1 MDENAKKN
9 ERELR
14 KYRAKL
20 RMDYY
25 PLPLRWFKLFRYVSM
40 ILNII
45 SCISGIISYILIAAT
60 INNPEAIEK
69 IQVAFAEI
77 SGMNMELFTVI
88 AVADFLVTVYL
99 LVLCVLVFK
108 RMGTLAVSGYN
119 LIVTFLISVP
129 VINGVRQLMS
139 GCLNVMV
146 YPEVYTFGDTVRN
159 MIVMIAFSGVASL
172 LNYIYFRKRKS
183 LFTDNPEI
191 DDIEIDN
198 GSVQLQ
204 HYDECPF
211 CHAKINGNSS
221 FCEHC
226 GRNFTEPADNGEDN
240 SRKE

>member
-1 MDENAKKN
+1 MNAEAEK

-14 KYRAKL
+14 KSHVKH
-20 RMDYY
+20 RMEYY
-25 PLPLRWFKLFRYVSM
+25 PLPLKWFKFFRYVSM

-45 SCISGIISYILIAAT
+45 NCISGIINYILIAAA

-69 IQVAFAEI
+69 IQSANPGI
-77 SGMNMELFTVI
+77 NMELFTVI
-88 AVADFLVTVYL
+88 TVADFLVTVYL

-119 LIVTFLISVP
+119 LIIIFLISVP

-146 YPEVYTFGDTVRN
+146 NPEVYTFGGAVRN
-159 MIVMIAFSGVASL
+159 IIVSVVFSGVASL
-172 LNYIYFRKRKS
+172 LNYLYFRKRKS

-191 DDIEIDN
+191 DDFEIDD
-198 GSVQLQ
+198 GSVQLE

-226 GRNFTEPADNGEDN
+226 GRNFTEPTSSNGEDN

>member
-25 PLPLRWFKLFRYVSM
+25 PLPLRWFKFFRYVSM

-45 SCISGIISYILIAAT
+45 NCISGIISYILIAAT

-69 IQVAFAEI
+69 IQAAFAEMSGT

-119 LIVTFLISVP
+119 LIVAFLISVP

-204 HYDECPF
+204 HYDLSLI
-211 CHAKINGNSS
+211 HI
-221 FCEHC
+221 
-226 GRNFTEPADNGEDN
+226 
-240 SRKE
+240 

>member
-25 PLPLRWFKLFRYVSM
+25 PLPLRWFKFFRYVSM

-45 SCISGIISYILIAAT
+45 NCISGIISYILIAAT

-69 IQVAFAEI
+69 IKA
-77 SGMNMELFTVI
+77 SFTE
-88 AVADFLVTVYL
+88 
-99 LVLCVLVFK
+99 
-108 RMGTLAVSGYN
+108 MGTLAVSGYN

-191 DDIEIDN
+191 DNIEIDN

>member
-1 MDENAKKN
+1 MENTNVNN
-9 ERELR
+9 EKASIKDMVRR
-14 KYRAKL
+14 

-25 PLPLRWFKLFRYVSM
+25 PLPLKWFKFFRYVSL

-45 SCISGIISYILIAAT
+45 NCISGIISYILIAAAT
-60 INNPEAIEK
+60 NSPEAVEK
-69 IQVAFAEI
+69 IQSANPGI
-77 SGMNMELFTVI
+77 NMQLFTVI
-88 AVADFLVTVYL
+88 TVADFLVTVYL
-99 LVLCVLVFK
+99 LALCVLVFK

-119 LIVTFLISVP
+119 LIVAFLISVP

-139 GCLNVMV
+139 GCLNAMV
-146 YPEVYTFGDTVRN
+146 DPEVYTFGGTVRN
-159 MIVMIAFSGVASL
+159 IIVSVVFSCVASL

-183 LFTDNPEI
+183 LFTDNLEI
-191 DDIEIDN
+191 EDYSGDD

>member
-1 MDENAKKN
+1 
-9 ERELR
+9 
-14 KYRAKL
+14 
-20 RMDYY
+20 MDYY
-25 PLPLRWFKLFRYVSM
+25 PLPLKWFKFFRYVSI

-45 SCISGIISYILIAAT
+45 NCISGIISYILIAAAT
-60 INNPEAIEK
+60 NSPEAVEK
-69 IQVAFAEI
+69 IQSANPGI
-77 SGMNMELFTVI
+77 NMQLFTVI
-88 AVADFLVTVYL
+88 TVADFLVTVYL

-119 LIVTFLISVP
+119 LIVAFLISVP
-129 VINGVRQLMS
+129 VINGVRQFMS
-139 GCLNVMV
+139 GCLNAMV
-146 YPEVYTFGDTVRN
+146 NPEVYTFGGAVRN
-159 MIVMIAFSGVASL
+159 VIVSVVFSGVISL

-183 LFTDNPEI
+183 LFTDNLEI
-191 DDIEIDN
+191 EDYSGDD
-198 GSVQLQ
+198 GSVQLE

>member
-1 MDENAKKN
+1 
-9 ERELR
+9 
-14 KYRAKL
+14 
-20 RMDYY
+20 
-25 PLPLRWFKLFRYVSM
+25 
-40 ILNII
+40 
-45 SCISGIISYILIAAT
+45 
-60 INNPEAIEK
+60 
-69 IQVAFAEI
+69 
-77 SGMNMELFTVI
+77 
-88 AVADFLVTVYL
+88 
-99 LVLCVLVFK
+99 
-108 RMGTLAVSGYN
+108 MGTLEVSGYN
-119 LIVTFLISVP
+119 LIVAFLISVP
-129 VINGVRQLMS
+129 VINGVRHLMS

-159 MIVMIAFSGVASL
+159 MIVSIAFSGVVSL

>member
-1 MDENAKKN
+1 MENTNVNN
-9 ERELR
+9 EKALR
-14 KYRAKL
+14 KDMVRR

-25 PLPLRWFKLFRYVSM
+25 PLPLKWFKFFRYVSM

-45 SCISGIISYILIAAT
+45 NCISGIIGYIFIAAT

-69 IQVAFAEI
+69 IQAAFTEI
-77 SGMNMELFTVI
+77 SGMNMELFTAI

-119 LIVTFLISVP
+119 LIVAFLISVP

-146 YPEVYTFGDTVRN
+146 NPEVYTFGGAVRN
-159 MIVMIAFSGVASL
+159 IIVSVVFSGVISL

-183 LFTDNPEI
+183 LFTDNLEI
-191 DDIEIDN
+191 EDYSGDD
-198 GSVQLQ
+198 GSVQIE

>member
-1 MDENAKKN
+1 MENTNVNN
-9 ERELR
+9 EKASIKDMVRR
-14 KYRAKL
+14 

-25 PLPLRWFKLFRYVSM
+25 PLPLKWFKFFRYVSL

-45 SCISGIISYILIAAT
+45 NCISGIISYILIAAAT
-60 INNPEAIEK
+60 NSPEAVEK
-69 IQVAFAEI
+69 IQSANPGI
-77 SGMNMELFTVI
+77 NMQLFTVI
-88 AVADFLVTVYL
+88 TVADFLVTVYL

-119 LIVTFLISVP
+119 LIVAFLISVP

-139 GCLNVMV
+139 GCLNAMV
-146 YPEVYTFGDTVRN
+146 DPEVYTFGGTVRN
-159 MIVMIAFSGVASL
+159 IIVSVVFSGVISL

-183 LFTDNPEI
+183 LFTDNLEI
-191 DDIEIDN
+191 EDYSGDD

>member
-1 MDENAKKN
+1 MDENEKKN

-25 PLPLRWFKLFRYVSM
+25 PLPLKWFKFFRYVSM

-45 SCISGIISYILIAAT
+45 NSISGIIVYILIAAT

-69 IQVAFAEI
+69 IQAAFTEI
-77 SGMNMELFTVI
+77 SGMNMELFTAI

-119 LIVTFLISVP
+119 LIVAFLISVP

-139 GCLNVMV
+139 GCLNVMA
-146 YPEVYTFGDTVRN
+146 YPEVYTFGDTIRN
-159 MIVMIAFSGVASL
+159 IIVSVVFSGVASL
-172 LNYIYFRKRKS
+172 FNYIYFRKRKS
-183 LFTDNPEI
+183 LFTDHPEI
-191 DDIEIDN
+191 DDFEIDN

-226 GRNFTEPADNGEDN
+226 GRNFTELADNGEDN

>member
-1 MDENAKKN
+1 MENTNVNN
-9 ERELR
+9 EKALR
-14 KYRAKL
+14 KDMVRR

-25 PLPLRWFKLFRYVSM
+25 PLPLRWFKFFRYVSI

-45 SCISGIISYILIAAT
+45 NCISGIINYILIAAA

-69 IQVAFAEI
+69 IQSANPGI
-77 SGMNMELFTVI
+77 NMELFTVI
-88 AVADFLVTVYL
+88 TVADFLVTVYL

-139 GCLNVMV
+139 GSLNVMV
-146 YPEVYTFGDTVRN
+146 NPEVYTFGGAVRN
-159 MIVMIAFSGVASL
+159 IIVSVVFSGVASL
-172 LNYIYFRKRKS
+172 LNYLYFRKRKS

-191 DDIEIDN
+191 DDFEIDD
-198 GSVQLQ
+198 GSVQLE

-226 GRNFTEPADNGEDN
+226 GRNFTEPTSSNGEDN

>member
-1 MDENAKKN
+1 MENTNVNN
-9 ERELR
+9 EKASIKDMVRR
-14 KYRAKL
+14 

-25 PLPLRWFKLFRYVSM
+25 PLPLKWFKFFRYVSL

-45 SCISGIISYILIAAT
+45 NCISGIISYILIAAAT
-60 INNPEAIEK
+60 NSPEAVEK
-69 IQVAFAEI
+69 IQSANPGI
-77 SGMNMELFTVI
+77 NMQLFTVI
-88 AVADFLVTVYL
+88 TVADFLVTVYL

-119 LIVTFLISVP
+119 LIVAFLISVP

-139 GCLNVMV
+139 GCLNAMAD
-146 YPEVYTFGDTVRN
+146 PEVYTFGGTVRN
-159 MIVMIAFSGVASL
+159 IIVSVVFSGVISL

-183 LFTDNPEI
+183 LFTDNLEI
-191 DDIEIDN
+191 EDYSGDD

-226 GRNFTEPADNGEDN
+226 GRNFTEPTSSNGEDN

>member
-25 PLPLRWFKLFRYVSM
+25 PLPLRWFKFFRYVSM

-45 SCISGIISYILIAAT
+45 NCISGIISYILIAAT

-69 IQVAFAEI
+69 IQAAFAEMSGT

-119 LIVTFLISVP
+119 LIVAFLISVP

-221 FCEHC
+221 F
-226 GRNFTEPADNGEDN
+226 
-240 SRKE
+240 